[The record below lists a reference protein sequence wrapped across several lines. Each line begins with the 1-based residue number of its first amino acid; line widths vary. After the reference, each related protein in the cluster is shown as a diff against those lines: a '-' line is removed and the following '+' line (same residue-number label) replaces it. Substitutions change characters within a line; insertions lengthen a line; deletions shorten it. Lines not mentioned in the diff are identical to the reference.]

1 MTRITANRLEY
12 RLAFINRML
21 GHPAT
26 PYTYTA
32 NTVANVGCWYL
43 SASEYGYEV
52 LEIVT
57 ESGGVR
63 VVYPVMRPSILYAVL
78 GGFLDGIRHRGTVD
92 EAYAA
97 NCRI

>member
-21 GHPAT
+21 GRPAT

-52 LEIVT
+52 LEIVN

-78 GGFLDGIRHRGTVD
+78 GGFLDGIKARGTVD

>member
-1 MTRITANRLEY
+1 MRITANRLET

-21 GHPAT
+21 GRPAT

-32 NTVANVGCWYL
+32 KTVANVGCWYL

-57 ESGGVR
+57 ESGGVQ
-63 VVYPVMRPSILYAVL
+63 VVYPAMRASILYAVL
-78 GGFLDGIRHRGTVD
+78 GGFLDGIKHRGTVD
-92 EAYAA
+92 EAYATT
-97 NCRI
+97 CSI

>member
-1 MTRITANRLEY
+1 MRVTANRLEY

-32 NTVANVGCWYL
+32 KTVANVGNWYL

-63 VVYPVMRPSILYAVL
+63 VVYPVMRPAILYAVL
-78 GGFLDGIRHRGTVD
+78 GGFLDGIKARGTVD
-92 EAYAA
+92 EVYAA

>member
-1 MTRITANRLEY
+1 MRITANRLEF
-12 RLAFINRML
+12 RLAFINRL
-21 GHPAT
+21 LARPSR
-26 PYTYTA
+26 PYTGP
-32 NTVANVGCWYL
+32 VANVGNLYL

-52 LEIVT
+52 LEVVN

-78 GGFLDGIRHRGTVD
+78 GGFLDGIKARGTVD
-92 EAYAA
+92 EGYAA

>member
-1 MTRITANRLEY
+1 MRVTSNRLQTRIT
-12 RLAFINRML
+12 FINRLL

-32 NTVANVGCWYL
+32 KTVGNVGNWYL

-52 LEIVT
+52 VEVVN

-78 GGFLDGIRHRGTVD
+78 GGFLDGIKHRGTVD

>member
-1 MTRITANRLEY
+1 MRITSNRLQA
-12 RLAFINRML
+12 RLDFINRML
-21 GHPAT
+21 GRPAT

-32 NTVANVGCWYL
+32 KTAAHVGNWYL

-52 LEIVT
+52 LEIVN

-63 VVYPVMRPSILYAVL
+63 VVYPTMRPRVLYAVL
-78 GGFLDGIRHRGTVD
+78 GGFLDGIKHRGTVD
-92 EAYAA
+92 EVYAA

>member
-1 MTRITANRLEY
+1 MRITSNRLQA
-12 RLAFINRML
+12 RLDFINRMM

-32 NTVANVGCWYL
+32 KTVANVGNWYL

-52 LEIVT
+52 LKIVN
-57 ESGGVR
+57 ESGGVQ
-63 VVYPVMRPSILYAVL
+63 VVYPAMRPSILYAVL

-92 EAYAA
+92 EAYATT
-97 NCRI
+97 CSI